1 MVQVIIFLV
10 SFLFVYLIYY
20 FMVLRKEDK
29 LGKFKTSTEV
39 NYLKKVYHIKVNKFD
54 MKWFA
59 RKVILMN
66 SLIISI
72 AALLATLVD
81 NMILMILLGFVV
93 LFPAILGGYHILGK
107 YLQQK
112 QKEMK

>member
-1 MVQVIIFLV
+1 MAQIIIFVISSLLV
-10 SFLFVYLIYY
+10 YFIYY

-29 LGKFKTSTEV
+29 LKKFKTSTEV
-39 NYLKKVYHIKVNKFD
+39 TYLKKVYHININKFD

-59 RKVILMN
+59 KKVIFMN

-72 AALLATLVD
+72 AALIATSIDHAV
-81 NMILMILLGFVV
+81 LMILLGFIV
-93 LFPAILGGYHILGK
+93 LFPTILVGYHILGK

-112 QKEMK
+112 QKGLK